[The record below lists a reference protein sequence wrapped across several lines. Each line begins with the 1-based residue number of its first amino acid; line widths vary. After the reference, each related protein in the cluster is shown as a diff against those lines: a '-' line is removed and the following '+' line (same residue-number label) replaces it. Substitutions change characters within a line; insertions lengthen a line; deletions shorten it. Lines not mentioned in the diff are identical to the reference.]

1 MKVLITGHKG
11 YIGSKL
17 FNKLNSGTNIIRGI
31 DLKDGENVIN
41 CLPNEEYD
49 YVFHLAALP
58 SVEYSVEN
66 PSYTFRQN
74 AYATSILLEW
84 AKNHKVKRV
93 IFSSSAAAAGNGDGP
108 TSPYGLHKLICE
120 QECKLYSDL
129 YKLDTVSLRYY
140 NVFSADQEYG
150 GSYSTVISAWIE
162 MIKRGLPLR
171 IDGDGEQSRDFI
183 NVADIVDANIFCMNY
198 NQKFN
203 GESFDVGTGITIS
216 LNEIRDIINVINNKA
231 EFINTPPR
239 EGDIL
244 TSKADIAKLKNIGW
258 TAKIEPTQ
266 SIYDCFNKQGE

>member
-1 MKVLITGHKG
+1 MKTLITGHKG

-17 FNKLNSGTNIIRGI
+17 CARLLDLGHNVTGI
-31 DLKDGENVIN
+31 DLKDGEDLIS
-41 CLPNEEYD
+41 CLPDEDYD
-49 YVFHLAALP
+49 YVFHMAALP
-58 SVEYSVEN
+58 SVEYSVRN

-84 AKNHKVKRV
+84 AYNHHVKRV
-93 IFSSSAAAAGNGDGP
+93 IFSSSAAAVGNGKGP

-162 MIKRGLPLR
+162 MIKRGLPLK

-183 NVADIVDANIFCMNY
+183 NVADIIDANIFCMNY
-198 NQKFN
+198 DKKFN
-203 GESFDVGTGITIS
+203 GEFYDVGTGTTIS
-216 LNEIRDIINVINNKA
+216 LNQIKDIINVINNKA

-239 EGDIL
+239 DGDIL
-244 TSKADIAKLKNIGW
+244 TSKADITKLKNIGW
-258 TAKIEPTQ
+258 TAKIDPTQ